1 MCLNFVT
8 WWWLVRINN
17 LYPAWNSTIIPK
29 SADMLRSRYVIFPKL
44 KPKHSIC
51 NSPRF
56 RTEKQVYVIHNF
68 VSNVLNMKL
77 KIPNIQPEILQ
88 LFEIQRICYFS
99 RTEAEV
105 LHLQFSSFSN
115 GKTSWM
121 SLVNL
126 QSKEDRHHVIS

>member
-1 MCLNFVT
+1 MSITHVYTRTFRSLRFFLIFSKIKNCKHFLTLQLLFSENIVNYFQSKKVKT
-8 WWWLVRINN
+8 
-17 LYPAWNSTIIPK
+17 K
-29 SADMLRSRYVIFPKL
+29 FQSALAVMSVWILLHDDDFWEWIT
-44 KPKHSIC
+44 C
-51 NSPRF
+51 
-56 RTEKQVYVIHNF
+56 
-68 VSNVLNMKL
+68 
-77 KIPNIQPEILQ
+77 IQPEILQ